1 MIINRITFR
10 WSIIILPLIILFSL
24 FLLNINHSFISINS
38 KGLAHEKTQLHVQE
52 PGNEC
57 TQKRNNKAY
66 QYNIVLTLE
75 NTKTLS
81 SKYDFA
87 ITNPLPIWTSKKK
100 PGFLFFYV
108 FFINFIL

>member
-24 FLLNINHSFISINS
+24 FLLNLNHSFISINN

-57 TQKRNNKAY
+57 IQIRYNKAY

-75 NTKTLS
+75 NTKALS

-87 ITNPLPIWTSKKK
+87 ITNPLPLWTSKKK
-100 PGFLFFYV
+100 PGFFFIN